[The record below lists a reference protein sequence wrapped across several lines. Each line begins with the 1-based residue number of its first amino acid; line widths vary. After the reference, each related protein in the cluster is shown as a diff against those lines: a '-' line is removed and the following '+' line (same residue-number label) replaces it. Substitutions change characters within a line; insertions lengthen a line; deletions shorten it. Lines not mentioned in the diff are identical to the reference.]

1 MDVWYTY
8 VCPECGMWLN
18 GRRMLQPRYD
28 GTMES
33 IENGSLGENFKRYM
47 KRHPD
52 TNITDIVQEKVMAR
66 CDACGEMRSMTA
78 WAVGK
83 SRRVY
88 AKFPPQM

>member
-66 CDACGEMRSMTA
+66 CDACGSRKKPPRICKIPPA
-78 WAVGK
+78 NVKNAAGK
-83 SRRVY
+83 
-88 AKFPPQM
+88 